1 MPAEGARER
10 DMSRGIVAIYKQSL
24 GKGPIDARTEITA
37 SMVVTLITGSLT
49 VAEQTLVDAGKHLV
63 VREMRRTYQET
74 LREEIEALA
83 RKVFE
88 REGRSF
94 LSDHDVFADLAVEVV
109 VFDPE

>member
-1 MPAEGARER
+1 
-10 DMSRGIVAIYKQSL
+10 MSRGIVAIYKQAL
-24 GKGPIDARTEITA
+24 GKGPIDARTEITD

-49 VAEQTLVDAGKHLV
+49 VAEQTLVDEGKHLA

-83 RKVFE
+83 GQVFE